1 MHGAGQGVRRQICR
15 TSLLYEVV
23 QLASRED
30 ADGGAG
36 VGGEVVPL
44 DRGEGGVEHH
54 GDEPDAGG
62 TEGRTYEVGR
72 RPEGEGDPVTP
83 AAAGGEQGPGGA
95 ALTGFGVG
103 GVEQLDGG
111 RIPGHRHRRR
121 IRPRVRCPYD
131 HALVGTTSQ
140 SDEVVRARA
149 LLERARRVVVLTGA
163 GISTDSGIADFRGP
177 QGVWTKN
184 PEAEKRAT
192 LQAYVSDPDLRACS
206 WQNRL
211 VSPMWSASPNAGH
224 RAVVDLE
231 RSGRLELLVTQ
242 NIDGLH
248 QKAGSDPAR
257 MVEIHGTSLEVMCL
271 RCGDRQPAEPV
282 HDRVRAGEADPSCTA
297 TIDGALAGAGAGEC
311 GGILKA
317 ATISFGQ
324 SLVAEDLFRAE
335 EAAASATCCSPWAR
349 PLPIFPAAGL
359 VPVAVRHGAVAI
371 IVNGEPT
378 DMDGV
383 ADVVLRDSISEC
395 LPALVEGLTSTAA
408 RS

>member
-1 MHGAGQGVRRQICR
+1 
-15 TSLLYEVV
+15 
-23 QLASRED
+23 
-30 ADGGAG
+30 
-36 VGGEVVPL
+36 
-44 DRGEGGVEHH
+44 VE
-54 GDEPDAGG
+54 
-62 TEGRTYEVGR
+62 
-72 RPEGEGDPVTP
+72 
-83 AAAGGEQGPGGA
+83 AA
-95 ALTGFGVG
+95 
-103 GVEQLDGG
+103 
-111 RIPGHRHRRR
+111 
-121 IRPRVRCPYD
+121 
-131 HALVGTTSQ
+131 SQ

-149 LLERARRVVVLTGA
+149 LLEQARRIVVLTGA

-184 PEAEKRAT
+184 PEAEKTAT
-192 LQAYVSDPDLRACS
+192 LQAYVSDPDLRARS

-211 VSPMWSASPNAGH
+211 TSPMWSAPPNAGH
-224 RAVVDLE
+224 RALVDLE

-271 RCGDRQPAEPV
+271 SCGDRQPAEPV

-297 TIDGALAGAGAGEC
+297 TLDGAGGSDRGAGAVC
-311 GGILKA
+311 GGILKS

-324 SLVAEDLFRAE
+324 SLVAEDLIRAE
-335 EAAASATCCSPWAR
+335 EAAADCDLMLAVGSTLAV
-349 PLPIFPAAGL
+349 FPAAGL

-378 DMDGV
+378 DMDGL

-395 LPALVEGLTSTAA
+395 LPALVEGMTPRAA